1 MAKVGPR
8 GSYGIGGD
16 YIKSIRMA
24 GGCPVILS
32 ATNDPELIAQ
42 YIDSIDGFLCP
53 GGGDIAPHLYG
64 EDPVR
69 GMSHFNM
76 DQDVFEI
83 QMIKG
88 CVAAKKPVFGIC
100 RGMQLMNVALGGTLI
115 QDLPAPVLPFH
126 VNNAQDQIHPIRAQE
141 GSLLHQ
147 LYGPVFSVNSRHH
160 QVVDQLGE
168 GLLAIAWAEAGFPEG
183 LVHTSLPLL
192 GIQFHPERLSFAHR
206 RPDAVDGAPLFH
218 HFLDLCRS

>member
-1 MAKVGPR
+1 MVGYAPR
-8 GSYGIGGD
+8 PDLTCTG
-16 YIKSIRMA
+16 
-24 GGCPVILS
+24 L
-32 ATNDPELIAQ
+32 L
-42 YIDSIDGFLCP
+42 LC
-53 GGGDIAPHLYG
+53 GGGDV
-64 EDPVR
+64 DPSYYHQENQGSQPPDLVR
-69 GMSHFNM
+69 
-76 DQDVFEI
+76 DQAEMELFHAFF
-83 QMIKG
+83 QAG
-88 CVAAKKPVFGIC
+88 KPIFGIC